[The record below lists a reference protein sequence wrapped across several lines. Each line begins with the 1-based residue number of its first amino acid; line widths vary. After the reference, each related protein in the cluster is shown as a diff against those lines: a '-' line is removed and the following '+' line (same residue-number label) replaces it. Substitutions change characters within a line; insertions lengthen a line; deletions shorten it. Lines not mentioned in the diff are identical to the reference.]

1 MGDLARGVE
10 LLGNRGTD
18 REKENLPSCRL
29 EASGQNNKQVLDYIQ
44 TTTTKLIQ
52 DGQNYCHIHLK
63 LLLRRSN

>member
-29 EASGQNNKQVLDYIQ
+29 EASGQNNKQVLDRLYIQ
-44 TTTTKLIQ
+44 TTTSNLI
-52 DGQNYCHIHLK
+52 
-63 LLLRRSN
+63 